1 MLWDH
6 IDSVCK
12 GTLFFILLI
21 WGCAAYAYL
30 VNSRRAGDDPEKKDF
45 YLAAVFLTPITFIP
59 FLVGYILIFI
69 VRALFYSIFLVVFI
83 FALIVI
89 RNAFLLEWLH
99 KKATSIGNKLLAA
112 NTLLI
117 KLFLRP
123 WASKPI

>member
-6 IDSVCK
+6 TDSICK
-12 GTLFFILLI
+12 GTLLFILFA
-21 WGCAAYAYL
+21 WVCAAYAYL
-30 VNSRRAGDDPEKKDF
+30 VNSRRAGDDPDKKEF
-45 YLAAVFLTPITFIP
+45 YLAAVFLTPITIIP

-123 WASKPI
+123 WVSKPI

>member
-12 GTLFFILLI
+12 GTLLFILLV

-30 VNSRRAGDDPEKKDF
+30 INSRRSANDPDKKEF
-45 YLAAVFLTPITFIP
+45 YLAAVFLTPITVVP
-59 FLVGYILIFI
+59 FLVGYIVLFI
-69 VRALFYSIFLVVFI
+69 VRALFYGIFLVVFI

-99 KKATSIGNKLLAA
+99 KKAASIGNKLLAA

-123 WASKPI
+123 WASEPI

>member
-1 MLWDH
+1 MLWIH

-12 GTLFFILLI
+12 GTFLFTLLA
-21 WGCAAYAYL
+21 WVCAAYAYL
-30 VNSRRAGDDPEKKDF
+30 VNSRRSVDDPDKKEF
-45 YLAAVFLTPITFIP
+45 YLAAVFLTPITLIP
-59 FLVGYILIFI
+59 FLFGYILLFI
-69 VRALFYSIFLVVFI
+69 ARALFYGIFLVVFI

-89 RNAFLLEWLH
+89 RNAFLLEWLQ

-112 NTLLI
+112 NTLLL